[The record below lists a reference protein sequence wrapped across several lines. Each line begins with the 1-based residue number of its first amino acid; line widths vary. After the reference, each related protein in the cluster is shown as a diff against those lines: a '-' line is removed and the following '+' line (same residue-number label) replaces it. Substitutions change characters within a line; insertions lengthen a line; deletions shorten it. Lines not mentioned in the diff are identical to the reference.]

1 MNIGFWQ
8 YLIIIHAAIALA
20 LSGMFLL
27 ANFKQLFRKSI
38 RNEWLRANISAWLII
53 FCFIMALL
61 PLNGSLFE
69 AIGEYGVGVAL
80 LGQAILVTL
89 NTLIVFNSVRWVV
102 RHPRFQ
108 QWSFAKHQAL
118 ILVTLIVTAV
128 ITSLL
133 FYIATA
139 ERENIHNWQSTVLIS
154 LYFATGVGL
163 VHVFSAYVSLE
174 RQKRMDEQSLEL
186 SRLREAKATAELEA
200 LQAKINPHFLYN
212 ALGAIADLSL
222 TDGLRAREMTLALAD
237 LFRYSLNYAGDNYA
251 TVEEELQLSSL
262 YLRIEQIRFENKLQY
277 EVHTD
282 AEAGTFRVPR
292 FLLQPLLENAVKHG
306 LKATDRLTSIRID
319 ITALEEGISIAVG
332 DNGPPFP
339 EELVPRYGLQSVF
352 DKLDL
357 LFPNRYEVLFL
368 AQPKAVVIK
377 MYTPKAR
384 RHV

>member
-8 YLIIIHAAIALA
+8 YLLIILSAIALA
-20 LSGMFLL
+20 LSGVFLL
-27 ANFKQLFRKSI
+27 ANFKRLFRKSI
-38 RNEWLRANISAWLII
+38 RSEWLRANVSAWLII

-69 AIGEYGVGVAL
+69 AIGEYGVGIAL

-89 NTLIVFNSVRWVV
+89 NTLIVFNSVRWVM
-102 RHPRFQ
+102 RHPRFSK
-108 QWSFAKHQAL
+108 WSFARHQG
-118 ILVTLIVTAV
+118 LVLATLIVTAV
-128 ITSLL
+128 STSFI

-139 ERENIHNWQSTVLIS
+139 DRSEIHNWQSTVLIS

-163 VHVFSAYVSLE
+163 VHVFSSYVSLE
-174 RQKRMDEQSLEL
+174 RKRRIDEQALEL

-222 TDGLRAREMTLALAD
+222 TDGVRAREMTLSLAD

-277 EVHTD
+277 EVNTD
-282 AEAGTFRVPR
+282 KAANNFRVPR

-306 LKATDRLTSIRID
+306 LKVTDRITSIRID
-319 ITALEEGISIAVG
+319 IATIPDGISIAVG
-332 DNGPPFP
+332 DNGSPFP
-339 EELVPRYGLQSVF
+339 DELVPRYGLQSVF

-357 LFPNRYEVLFL
+357 LFPGSYEVSFR
-368 AQPKAVVIK
+368 AEPKAVVIK
-377 MYTPKAR
+377 MFTSKDK

>member
-1 MNIGFWQ
+1 VNIGFWQ
-8 YLIIIHAAIALA
+8 YLLIILSAIALA
-20 LSGMFLL
+20 LSGVFLL
-27 ANFKQLFRKSI
+27 ANFKRLFRKSI
-38 RNEWLRANISAWLII
+38 RSEWLRANVSAWLII

-69 AIGEYGVGVAL
+69 AIGEYGVGIAL

-89 NTLIVFNSVRWVV
+89 NTLIAFNSVRWVM
-102 RHPRFQ
+102 RHPRFS
-108 QWSFAKHQAL
+108 QWSFARHQAL
-118 ILVTLIVTAV
+118 VLATLIVTAV
-128 ITSLL
+128 STSFI

-139 ERENIHNWQSTVLIS
+139 DRAEIHNWQSTVLIS

-163 VHVFSAYVSLE
+163 VHVFSSYVSLE
-174 RQKRMDEQSLEL
+174 RKRRIDEQSLEL

-222 TDGLRAREMTLALAD
+222 TDGVRAREMTLSLAD

-277 EVHTD
+277 EVNFDT
-282 AEAGTFRVPR
+282 AANNFRVPR

-306 LKATDRLTSIRID
+306 LKVTDRITSIRID
-319 ITALEEGISIAVG
+319 IATIPDGISIAVG
-332 DNGPPFP
+332 DNGSPFP
-339 EELVPRYGLQSVF
+339 DELVPRYGLQSVF

-357 LFPNRYEVLFL
+357 LFPGNYEVLFR
-368 AQPKAVVIK
+368 AEPKAVVIK
-377 MYTPKAR
+377 MFTSKDK